1 MRKLDFNEYK
11 ICQMLAS
18 IFESS
23 IEQANFSSP
32 MFIRRFMNSEF
43 SILFQNK
50 SYLTL
55 SISADEIFDELN
67 NKYKESTKNP
77 MYTKGEMYWI
87 GYYFCFFLRVGTPK
101 QEHNRG
107 LLAVKL

>member
-77 MYTKGEMYWI
+77 LYTKGEMYWI
-87 GYYFCFFLRVGTPK
+87 GYIYPALSFLYELSFTKCFLRK
-101 QEHNRG
+101 
-107 LLAVKL
+107 K